1 MISPLPPLRGLIPA
15 PQVHTPTRAPAAQ
28 ASAATPSKLS
38 ARAPAKLVGSAAAP
52 AKRLHPPDPGSPE
65 AAPAKR
71 RRPLADPAQAA
82 RAPAE
87 LVGSAAAP
95 AERLRPPDPGAP
107 EAAPAKR
114 RRPRVADPRK
124 KLAKWM
130 PFLPL
135 RPGVTQSWLGLRR
148 SADGRAHFGRVLC
161 AQHRGENC
169 RDALARFAVPP
180 SQARL
185 PNLRRHGETTPHMA
199 IVGAEAREAS
209 CATAPPPEAFQA
221 VWDFFGGGAAPRLSA
236 VDEEEIHDGVV
247 CFQGPAGL
255 GARHAG
261 QVRHHQHRDV

>member
-1 MISPLPPLRGLIPA
+1 MDDSLLPRLRGLIPA
-15 PQVHTPTRAPAAQ
+15 AQVHTPTRAPAAQ

-52 AKRLHPPDPGSPE
+52 AKRLRPPDPGAPE

-82 RAPAE
+82 TAAE
-87 LVGSAAAP
+87 EG
-95 AERLRPPDPGAP
+95 P
-107 EAAPAKR
+107 EE
-114 RRPRVADPRK
+114 
-124 KLAKWM
+124 KLAKWK

-148 SADGRAHFGRVLC
+148 SADGRVHFGCVLC

-185 PNLRRHGETTPHMA
+185 PNLRRHGKPRPTWQLRRWRR
-199 IVGAEAREAS
+199 GK
-209 CATAPPPEAFQA
+209 QA
-221 VWDFFGGGAAPRLSA
+221 VPPRRRPRLSKPCGASWGAAPRLSA

-247 CFQGPAGL
+247 FSGFAGR

-261 QVRHHQHRDV
+261 QVRHHQHRDG

>member
-1 MISPLPPLRGLIPA
+1 MTGPLPPLRGLIPA
-15 PQVHTPTRAPAAQ
+15 AQVHTPTRAPAAQ

-52 AKRLHPPDPGSPE
+52 AKRLRPPDPGAPE

-82 RAPAE
+82 TAAE
-87 LVGSAAAP
+87 EG
-95 AERLRPPDPGAP
+95 P
-107 EAAPAKR
+107 E
-114 RRPRVADPRK
+114 D
-124 KLAKWM
+124 KLAKWK

-148 SADGRAHFGRVLC
+148 SADGRVHFGCVPC
-161 AQHRGENC
+161 AQRCGEDC

-185 PNLRRHGETTPHMA
+185 QNLRRHGKSTSHMA
-199 IVGAEAREAS
+199 IVEAEAREAS

-247 CFQGPAGL
+247 SFRGPAGR

-261 QVRHHQHRDV
+261 QVRHHQHRDG

>member
-1 MISPLPPLRGLIPA
+1 MEPASRPCPGAAALMISPLPPLSGLIPA
-15 PQVHTPTRAPAAQ
+15 PRVHTPTRAPAAQ

-52 AKRLHPPDPGSPE
+52 AKRLRPPDPGAPE

-82 RAPAE
+82 TAAE
-87 LVGSAAAP
+87 EG
-95 AERLRPPDPGAP
+95 P
-107 EAAPAKR
+107 EEL
-114 RRPRVADPRK
+114 
-124 KLAKWM
+124 LAKWK

-148 SADGRAHFGRVLC
+148 SADGRVHFGCVLC
-161 AQHRGENC
+161 AQHRAQHRGENC

-185 PNLRRHGETTPHMA
+185 PNLRRHGKTTPHMA
-199 IVGAEAREAS
+199 IVEAEAREAS

-221 VWDFFGGGAAPRLSA
+221 VWDFLGAAPRLSA
-236 VDEEEIHDGVV
+236 VDEEEMHDGVV
-247 CFQGPAGL
+247 SVRGPAGR

-261 QVRHHQHRDV
+261 QVRHHQHREG

>member
-1 MISPLPPLRGLIPA
+1 MPPLRGLIPV

-52 AKRLHPPDPGSPE
+52 AKRLRPPDPGAPE

-82 RAPAE
+82 TAAE
-87 LVGSAAAP
+87 EG
-95 AERLRPPDPGAP
+95 P
-107 EAAPAKR
+107 EE
-114 RRPRVADPRK
+114 
-124 KLAKWM
+124 KLAKWK

-148 SADGRAHFGRVLC
+148 SADGRAHFGCELC

-169 RDALARFAVPP
+169 RNALARFAVHP

-185 PNLRRHGETTPHMA
+185 QNLRRHEKTRPTWH
-199 IVGAEAREAS
+199 V
-209 CATAPPPEAFQA
+209 
-221 VWDFFGGGAAPRLSA
+221 
-236 VDEEEIHDGVV
+236 
-247 CFQGPAGL
+247 
-255 GARHAG
+255 
-261 QVRHHQHRDV
+261 